1 MKKFFDTLTLVYQ
14 HLKLMAKEKV
24 PILEDIFLQ
33 VDHEC
38 LGAALFSV
46 AHYLGL
52 KHMQIIIQKLF

>member
-1 MKKFFDTLTLVYQ
+1 
-14 HLKLMAKEKV
+14 MAKEKV